1 MKKARS
7 LVALVAALLL
17 CSVVTLAAS
26 GALEGETAGEPA
38 AQPPEK
44 VDLGLGGLQGVP
56 LSAQEEDWISRE
68 EAIAAAKLQTY
79 AGEDAETI
87 QASLVRLS
95 DTECPVLPESDI
107 TLTDRPAWVVTFHNV
122 GIMLHGPAKGGTRAG
137 GRLRHRGCRDR
148 GLVGEGEGPRTK
160 INFPK

>member
-1 MKKARS
+1 MKKARA

-56 LSAQEEDWISRE
+56 LSAQEGDWITQE

-95 DTECPVLPESDI
+95 DTECPVL
-107 TLTDRPAWVVTFHNV
+107 TDRPAWVVTFHNV
-122 GIMLHGPAKGGTRAG
+122 GIMLHGPAKGEPVQADVYVIVDAETGAWLETVSA
-137 GRLRHRGCRDR
+137 
-148 GLVGEGEGPRTK
+148 PAQT
-160 INFPK
+160 

>member
-1 MKKARS
+1 MKKART
-7 LVALVAALLL
+7 LVALAAALLL

-56 LSAQEEDWISRE
+56 LSAQEE

-95 DTECPVLPESDI
+95 DTECPVLPETDI

-122 GIMLHGPAKGGTRAG
+122 GIMLHGPAKGEPVQADVYVIVDAETGAWLETVSA
-137 GRLRHRGCRDR
+137 
-148 GLVGEGEGPRTK
+148 PAQT
-160 INFPK
+160 

>member
-1 MKKARS
+1 MKKARA

-56 LSAQEEDWISRE
+56 LSAQEGDWITQE

-95 DTECPVLPESDI
+95 DTECPVLPETDI
-107 TLTDRPAWVVTFHNV
+107 TLTDRPGEPVQADVYVIVDAETGAWLETVSA
-122 GIMLHGPAKGGTRAG
+122 PAQT
-137 GRLRHRGCRDR
+137 
-148 GLVGEGEGPRTK
+148 
-160 INFPK
+160 

>member
-1 MKKARS
+1 MKKARA
-7 LVALVAALLL
+7 LVALAAALLL

-56 LSAQEEDWISRE
+56 LSAQEGDWISRE

-107 TLTDRPAWVVTFHNV
+107 T
-122 GIMLHGPAKGGTRAG
+122 RAG

-148 GLVGEGEGPRTK
+148 CLAGDGERSRTN
-160 INFPK
+160 INFPKSNPEWKCNTKEDSP

>member
-1 MKKARS
+1 MKKARA
-7 LVALVAALLL
+7 LVALVATLLL

-56 LSAQEEDWISRE
+56 LSAQEGDWITQE

-122 GIMLHGPAKGGTRAG
+122 GIMLHGPAKGEPVQADVYVIVDAETGAWLETVSA
-137 GRLRHRGCRDR
+137 
-148 GLVGEGEGPRTK
+148 PAQT
-160 INFPK
+160 

>member
-1 MKKARS
+1 MKKARA

-44 VDLGLGGLQGVP
+44 VDLSLGGLQGVP
-56 LSAQEEDWISRE
+56 LSAQEGDWITQE

-87 QASLVRLS
+87 QASLCGFR
-95 DTECPVLPESDI
+95 
-107 TLTDRPAWVVTFHNV
+107 
-122 GIMLHGPAKGGTRAG
+122 TRSA
-137 GRLRHRGCRDR
+137 RCCRR
-148 GLVGEGEGPRTK
+148 RTS
-160 INFPK
+160 P

>member
-1 MKKARS
+1 MPLRFCCVRWLRWPRRALWRERRRGSLPRS
-7 LVALVAALLL
+7 
-17 CSVVTLAAS
+17 
-26 GALEGETAGEPA
+26 
-38 AQPPEK
+38 
-44 VDLGLGGLQGVP
+44 LGGLQGVP
-56 LSAQEEDWISRE
+56 LSAQEGDWISRE

-122 GIMLHGPAKGGTRAG
+122 GIMLHGPAKGEPVQADVYVIVDAETGAWLETVSA
-137 GRLRHRGCRDR
+137 
-148 GLVGEGEGPRTK
+148 PAQT
-160 INFPK
+160 

>member
-1 MKKARS
+1 MKKARA

-26 GALEGETAGEPA
+26 GALEGETAGELA

-56 LSAQEEDWISRE
+56 LSAQEDWISRE

-79 AGEDAETI
+79 AGEDAEMI

-95 DTECPVLPESDI
+95 DTECPVLPETDI

-122 GIMLHGPAKGGTRAG
+122 GIMLHGPAKGEPVQADVYVIVDAETGAWLETVSA
-137 GRLRHRGCRDR
+137 
-148 GLVGEGEGPRTK
+148 PAQT
-160 INFPK
+160 

>member
-1 MKKARS
+1 MKKARA
-7 LVALVAALLL
+7 LVALAAALLL

-56 LSAQEEDWISRE
+56 LSAQEGDWISRE

-107 TLTDRPAWVVTFHNV
+107 TLTDCPAWVVTFHNV
-122 GIMLHGPAKGGTRAG
+122 GIMLHGPAKGEPVQADVYVIVDAETGAWLETVSA
-137 GRLRHRGCRDR
+137 
-148 GLVGEGEGPRTK
+148 PAQT
-160 INFPK
+160 

>member
-56 LSAQEEDWISRE
+56 LSAQEGDW
-68 EAIAAAKLQTY
+68 LQTY

-95 DTECPVLPESDI
+95 DTECPVLPETDI

-122 GIMLHGPAKGGTRAG
+122 GIMLHGPAKGEPVQADVYVIVDAETGAWLETVSA
-137 GRLRHRGCRDR
+137 
-148 GLVGEGEGPRTK
+148 PAQT
-160 INFPK
+160 

>member
-1 MKKARS
+1 MAGYKGFRS
-7 LVALVAALLL
+7 PRRR
-17 CSVVTLAAS
+17 
-26 GALEGETAGEPA
+26 G
-38 AQPPEK
+38 
-44 VDLGLGGLQGVP
+44 
-56 LSAQEEDWISRE
+56 DWISRE

-122 GIMLHGPAKGGTRAG
+122 GIMLHGPAKGEPVQADVYVIVDAETGAWLETVSA
-137 GRLRHRGCRDR
+137 
-148 GLVGEGEGPRTK
+148 PAQT
-160 INFPK
+160 